1 VPSKPGEAK
10 LWVVAKVAEVA
21 RSAHNAPRLRR
32 FFKVVMAAVSLYP
45 RVKARAY
52 RLLEALLA
60 RRLVGSKDCGWAWL
74 ALPLTYWS
82 LANGKRF

>member
-1 VPSKPGEAK
+1 
-10 LWVVAKVAEVA
+10 
-21 RSAHNAPRLRR
+21 
-32 FFKVVMAAVSLYP
+32 MAAVSLYP

-60 RRLVGSKDCGWAWL
+60 RRLVGSKACCSKDCGWAWL

>member
-1 VPSKPGEAK
+1 
-10 LWVVAKVAEVA
+10 
-21 RSAHNAPRLRR
+21 
-32 FFKVVMAAVSLYP
+32 MAAVSLYP